1 MIDLNQYKEEAVLIR
16 RYLHEYPELSH
27 QEFETSEYLKDYI
40 SQFGLAIEEV
50 GQTSFIAV
58 LDTGRSGKTLGLR
71 TDIDGLPISENPRN
85 ISSQRVA
92 VSKNEGIMHACGHDM
107 HMAVLLTSMR
117 YLVDQ
122 QDKIDGKIVFIF
134 EEAEEI
140 AGGIDMMVD
149 YLTKFD
155 FDAIY
160 GNHAYSALESGKI
173 IVNDGPT
180 MSGVTFVDL
189 IVHGKS
195 GHGSRPDLAISP
207 IYAASQILNA
217 WAAAW
222 VNQINMQQIMTLG
235 IGEFHSG
242 TAANIIPSTAHITGT
257 VRFLDSEA
265 AAKAIDIL
273 KEVANYTALASQ
285 CRVTFHESMG
295 DLYNGPVV
303 NDEELAHKVQDVVR
317 RLFSEESLV
326 ADQTWFASETFTHY
340 QKLCPTI
347 FTLVGI
353 KNEEVGSG
361 AEHHNELFDVDEEAL
376 PYAYGTMTQFALEF
390 LSEA

>member
-140 AGGIDMMVD
+140 AGGIDMMV
-149 YLTKFD
+149 
-155 FDAIY
+155 
-160 GNHAYSALESGKI
+160 
-173 IVNDGPT
+173 
-180 MSGVTFVDL
+180 
-189 IVHGKS
+189 
-195 GHGSRPDLAISP
+195 RPCQVSP
-207 IYAASQILNA
+207 
-217 WAAAW
+217 
-222 VNQINMQQIMTLG
+222 
-235 IGEFHSG
+235 
-242 TAANIIPSTAHITGT
+242 
-257 VRFLDSEA
+257 
-265 AAKAIDIL
+265 
-273 KEVANYTALASQ
+273 
-285 CRVTFHESMG
+285 
-295 DLYNGPVV
+295 
-303 NDEELAHKVQDVVR
+303 
-317 RLFSEESLV
+317 
-326 ADQTWFASETFTHY
+326 
-340 QKLCPTI
+340 
-347 FTLVGI
+347 
-353 KNEEVGSG
+353 
-361 AEHHNELFDVDEEAL
+361 
-376 PYAYGTMTQFALEF
+376 
-390 LSEA
+390 LSI